1 MCQHHLVHNHVMGQ
15 CSQLLQVTSLDPKSA
30 PPRRLTRPLLE
41 QRGDS
46 IASVAANG
54 DFIAVQ
60 LFNKPSPFMIARV
73 QGGSYRAL
81 SANQTCWLGT
91 IPQGSKVIDC
101 HLHEPIAPGSNHYQ
115 ACKTADDKAYITTP
129 VLVQDIRMG
138 PHKDEH
144 SGAIIGKLELQEV
157 ELRAIRNS
165 SKRYAMSTE
174 LKQDVLASLIQD
186 DSLVGERV
194 EQLQSVDDSSVL
206 F

>member
-1 MCQHHLVHNHVMGQ
+1 
-15 CSQLLQVTSLDPKSA
+15 
-30 PPRRLTRPLLE
+30 
-41 QRGDS
+41 
-46 IASVAANG
+46 
-54 DFIAVQ
+54 
-60 LFNKPSPFMIARV
+60 MIARV

-91 IPQGSKVIDC
+91 TPQGSKVIDC
-101 HLHEPIAPGSNHYQ
+101 HLYEPITPGSNHYQ

-206 F
+206 SAAPDSQPVAWSCPHCTHSNTTARVRCCACSKSKPLITVS